1 MVSHNGSEAFI
12 MTSSNNW
19 ENTQVS
25 KHSFSICVQDEC
37 EFDFTLP
44 WQVAAI
50 YAAPVQRK
58 PIGW

>member
-1 MVSHNGSEAFI
+1 